1 MRYPVHFSFGR
12 TGRERNGCG
21 DVTSGKCRPH
31 FGRSKFG
38 ELPLKADQF
47 ATATLRSF
55 VDLQSLVRSN
65 AMLVRDLMS
74 ALEADH
80 IESFVVFDTIA
91 AGLGKHGLT
100 ET

>member
-1 MRYPVHFSFGR
+1 MGANATPCRKQSVRPTSKVPVRS
-12 TGRERNGCG
+12 
-21 DVTSGKCRPH
+21 RPH